1 MAEEMKKNIPPM
13 NNNSPDKK
21 PGGKNEPT
29 ADELRAMMKKNNSS
43 GGGPGR
49 GGPGGP
55 HGGSMIR
62 EKPKNVKA
70 TLAKLIR
77 YIGKSKY
84 AVILIIIT
92 TIITT
97 VLSLLGPTLQGKAI
111 DAITLTDGRLSV
123 DFDGL
128 VRILVLMAVVYLAS
142 TAIQIAQGIAAAKVS
157 QNTVY
162 TLRRDL
168 FNKISYLPISYVD
181 THAHGD
187 IMSRMTNDVDNIS
200 QTLSSSITSLIS
212 AFLTLIGA
220 FAMLIKYDW
229 RMALISLV
237 TIPLTVVVSMTLS
250 KFMRK
255 YFVERQVILGQ
266 LNTQVEEMV
275 TGYKT
280 VMAYGK
286 EDDAC
291 REFAHI
297 SEEFRKCSIRA
308 NVWGGLMGPAMNII
322 NNLNYLIVAAFGAYF
337 TVTGAISVGD
347 VQAILQYSRQLSQP
361 INQISNQYAN
371 ILTAIAGAERVFN
384 ILETPNELDE
394 GKNKIGVDEIK
405 GEISFKN
412 IDFSYIP
419 GKQVIKNFNLE
430 VKQGQKIALV
440 GATGSGK
447 TTIVNLLTRFYDI
460 DSGEIKIDGVN
471 INDIPKNTLRSAIA
485 IVLQDTVLFHDTI
498 GNNIKYGRLDA
509 SDDEIVK
516 AADMAEAREFIE
528 RLPEGYNTVLAEGG
542 SNLSQ
547 GQRQLL
553 SIARA
558 VLADPKILILD
569 EATSSV
575 DTRTEMHIQ
584 QAMVALMKNRTS
596 LIIAHRLSTI
606 RDADMIIVMKDGQ
619 VMETGNHDELLEKK
633 GVYYNL
639 YQNQF
644 AGIET

>member
-1 MAEEMKKNIPPM
+1 MAENMKKNISENMPPM
-13 NNNSPDKK
+13 PDKPK
-21 PGGKNEPT
+21 KEKKGEPT
-29 ADELRAMMKKNNSS
+29 ADELRDMMKKNGSK
-43 GGGPGR
+43 GP

-55 HGGSMIR
+55 RAMIR
-62 EKPKNVKA
+62 EKPKNIRA
-70 TLAKLIR
+70 TLGKLLK
-77 YIGKSKY
+77 YIGKNKY
-84 AVILIIIT
+84 SVILIIVT

-97 VLSLLGPTLQGKAI
+97 LLNLLGPTLQGKAI
-111 DAITLTDGRLSV
+111 DAITITEQRLSV

-142 TAIQIAQGIAAAKVS
+142 TAIQIAQGIASAKIS
-157 QNTVY
+157 QDTVY
-162 TLRRDL
+162 NMRKDL
-168 FNKISYLPISYVD
+168 FRKISYLPISYVD

-212 AFLTLIGA
+212 AVLTLVGA
-220 FAMLIKYDW
+220 FAMLVKYDW
-229 RMALISLV
+229 RMALVSLI
-237 TIPLTVVVSMTLS
+237 TIPLTVVVSMVLS
-250 KFMRK
+250 KLMRK
-255 YFVERQVILGQ
+255 YFIARQVLLGQ

-286 EDDAC
+286 EADAC
-291 REFAHI
+291 RDFAEI
-297 SEEFRKCSIRA
+297 SEEFRKCSIKA
-308 NVWGGLMGPAMNII
+308 NVWGGIMGPAMNII

-384 ILETPNELDE
+384 ILDTPDEVDE
-394 GKNKIGVDEIK
+394 GKTELDIPNMSGNV
-405 GEISFKN
+405 
-412 IDFSYIP
+412 DFSHINFSYVK
-419 GKQVIKNFNLE
+419 GKQVIKDFNLE

-460 DSGEIKIDGVN
+460 DSGKITIDGVD
-471 INDIPKNTLRSAIA
+471 INDIPKKELRSAIA

-509 SDDEIVK
+509 TDDEVK
-516 AADMAEAREFIE
+516 AAAETAEAREFIE
-528 RLPEGYNTVLAEGG
+528 RLPEGYNTVLSEGG

-619 VMETGNHDELLEKK
+619 VMESGNHDQLLEKK
-633 GVYYNL
+633 GVYYGL

>member
-1 MAEEMKKNIPPM
+1 MAENMKKNIPENMPPM
-13 NNNSPDKK
+13 PDKPK
-21 PGGKNEPT
+21 KEKKGEPT
-29 ADELRAMMKKNNSS
+29 ADELRDMMKKNGSK
-43 GGGPGR
+43 GP

-55 HGGSMIR
+55 RAMIR
-62 EKPKNVKA
+62 EKPKNIRA
-70 TLAKLIR
+70 TLGKLLK
-77 YIGKSKY
+77 YIGKNKY
-84 AVILIIIT
+84 SVILIIVT

-97 VLSLLGPTLQGKAI
+97 LLNLLGPTLQGKAI
-111 DAITLTDGRLSV
+111 DAITITEQRLSV

-142 TAIQIAQGIAAAKVS
+142 TIIQIAQGIASAKIS
-157 QNTVY
+157 QDTVY
-162 TLRRDL
+162 NMRKDL
-168 FNKISYLPISYVD
+168 FRKISYLPISYVD

-212 AFLTLIGA
+212 AVLTLIGA
-220 FAMLIKYDW
+220 FAMLVKYDW
-229 RMALISLV
+229 RMALVSLI
-237 TIPLTVVVSMTLS
+237 TIPLTVVVSMVLS
-250 KFMRK
+250 KLMRK
-255 YFVERQVILGQ
+255 YFIARQVLLGQ

-286 EDDAC
+286 EADAC
-291 REFAHI
+291 RDFAEI
-297 SEEFRKCSIRA
+297 SEEFRKCSIKA
-308 NVWGGLMGPAMNII
+308 NVWGGIMGPAMNII

-384 ILETPNELDE
+384 ILDTPDEVDE
-394 GKNKIGVDEIK
+394 GKTELDIPNMSGNV
-405 GEISFKN
+405 
-412 IDFSYIP
+412 DFSHINFSYVK
-419 GKQVIKNFNLE
+419 GKQVIKDFNLE

-460 DSGEIKIDGVN
+460 DSGKITIDGVD
-471 INDIPKNTLRSAIA
+471 INDIPKKELRSAIA

-509 SDDEIVK
+509 TDDEVK
-516 AADMAEAREFIE
+516 AAAETAEAREFIE
-528 RLPEGYNTVLAEGG
+528 RLPEGYNTVLSEGG

-619 VMETGNHDELLEKK
+619 VMESGNHDQLLEKK
-633 GVYYNL
+633 GVYYGL

>member
-1 MAEEMKKNIPPM
+1 MAENMKKNIPENMPPM
-13 NNNSPDKK
+13 PDKPK
-21 PGGKNEPT
+21 KEKKGEPT
-29 ADELRAMMKKNNSS
+29 ADELRDMMKKNGSK
-43 GGGPGR
+43 GP

-55 HGGSMIR
+55 RAMIR
-62 EKPKNVKA
+62 EKPKNIRA
-70 TLAKLIR
+70 TLGKLLK
-77 YIGKSKY
+77 YIGKNKY
-84 AVILIIIT
+84 SVILIIVT

-97 VLSLLGPTLQGKAI
+97 LLNLLGPTLQGKAI
-111 DAITLTDGRLSV
+111 DAITITEQRLSV

-142 TAIQIAQGIAAAKVS
+142 TAIQIAQGIASAKIS
-157 QNTVY
+157 QDTVY
-162 TLRRDL
+162 NMRKDL
-168 FNKISYLPISYVD
+168 FRKISYLPISYVD

-212 AFLTLIGA
+212 AVLTLIGA
-220 FAMLIKYDW
+220 FAMLVKYDW
-229 RMALISLV
+229 RMALVSLI
-237 TIPLTVVVSMTLS
+237 TIPLTVVVSMVLS
-250 KFMRK
+250 KLMRK
-255 YFVERQVILGQ
+255 YFIARQVLLGQ
-266 LNTQVEEMV
+266 LNTKVEEMV

-286 EDDAC
+286 ENDAC
-291 REFAHI
+291 RDFAEI
-297 SEEFRKCSIRA
+297 SEEFRKCSIKA
-308 NVWGGLMGPAMNII
+308 NVWGGIMGPAMNII

-384 ILETPNELDE
+384 ILDTPDEVDE
-394 GKNKIGVDEIK
+394 GKTELDIPNMSGNV
-405 GEISFKN
+405 
-412 IDFSYIP
+412 DFSHINFSYVK
-419 GKQVIKNFNLE
+419 GKQVIKDFNLE

-460 DSGEIKIDGVN
+460 DSGKITIDGVD
-471 INDIPKNTLRSAIA
+471 INDIPKKELRSAIA

-509 SDDEIVK
+509 TDDEVK
-516 AADMAEAREFIE
+516 AAAETAEAREFIE
-528 RLPEGYNTVLAEGG
+528 RLPEGYNTVLSEGG

-619 VMETGNHDELLEKK
+619 VMESGNHDQLLEKK
-633 GVYYNL
+633 GVYYGL